1 MRPVILIA
9 GNFMR
14 EQRWVVAAWVAMAFA
29 FAGIIAGVKGKP
41 NAEDVDLYFSQQAL
55 YGVGLGLFLA
65 VSAIHSERRS
75 RRIVAVLSK
84 SVRRSQYVAGLLLGI
99 FACCGAH
106 CLSLALARSWIAGR
120 MELPV
125 GPVWLST
132 GLVLASAVLA
142 ASVAMFWSTFAHPL
156 GAALGAG
163 ALLGAPLLAAQRL
176 GEEWMQALPVYWLAS
191 VAVAP
196 GQSDG
201 EVPWAILA
209 LAAAEVVAFWMTASW
224 IFSRRDV
231 TAAIE

>member
-1 MRPVILIA
+1 MHPVLLIA

-14 EQRWVVAAWVAMAFA
+14 EQRWVMAAWVAMAFG
-29 FAGIIAGVKGKP
+29 FAGIIAGVGGKP
-41 NAEDVDLYFSQQAL
+41 TSEDVEMYISQQAL

-65 VSAIHSERRS
+65 VSAIHSERKS

-99 FACCGAH
+99 FACSGAH

-125 GPVWLST
+125 GPVWVST
-132 GLVLASAVLA
+132 GLVLAAALLA

-156 GAALGAG
+156 GAAFGAG
-163 ALLGAPLLAAQRL
+163 ALMGAPFIAAQRL
-176 GEEWMQALPVYWLAS
+176 GEEWMRALPVYWLAS
-191 VAVAP
+191 LAVAP
-196 GQSDG
+196 GRSGWD
-201 EVPWAILA
+201 VPWAVLA
-209 LAAAEVVAFWMTASW
+209 LAAAEVVGFWMAASW